1 MVIWPDDVERPAKK
15 WSNRPNRH
23 LFRSCGPRRRRA
35 PAQCWWTLAGLEWGP
50 GRTKSLK
57 PPLAQQCKASF
68 HLATGLLSPQDSGQE
83 VARKASVIAACKASF
98 TAACKPSFTAAQKAS
113 ITAARK
119 ASFTAARKIPST
131 AARKASLEPYEAPF
145 RLAARP
151 HPGRGPS
158 QPARPANTPPCNG
171 KAGRPTGGS
180 PAAGTPGAVQLPRAP
195 SAHSTRKGGVA
206 DLSQQLG
213 EGRVAALQR
222 QCRRGGGATT
232 DSPGAPARPV
242 GECEPEPELYS
253 AAPGSPRCS
262 ARLTLARQLP
272 LAWPRRL
279 TLTLTRRALVRD
291 GDPPRP

>member
-119 ASFTAARKIPST
+119 AS
-131 AARKASLEPYEAPF
+131 LEPYEAPF

-151 HPGRGPS
+151 HPGRVQASRRGLRIRRLATARQADPRGARRHRAHPALCSSLGP
-158 QPARPANTPPCNG
+158 
-171 KAGRPTGGS
+171 
-180 PAAGTPGAVQLPRAP
+180 LPR
-195 SAHSTRKGGVA
+195 TVRER
-206 DLSQQLG
+206 G
-213 EGRVAALQR
+213 EL
-222 QCRRGGGATT
+222 
-232 DSPGAPARPV
+232 
-242 GECEPEPELYS
+242 LI
-253 AAPGSPRCS
+253 
-262 ARLTLARQLP
+262 
-272 LAWPRRL
+272 
-279 TLTLTRRALVRD
+279 
-291 GDPPRP
+291 

>member
-1 MVIWPDDVERPAKK
+1 MHSSQRLWSTCRAPAPGQIVVKQSARPISVVVIWPDDVERPAKK

-83 VARKASVIAACKASF
+83 VARKASVIAACKASV

-131 AARKASLEPYEAPF
+131 AARKASLE
-145 RLAARP
+145 
-151 HPGRGPS
+151 
-158 QPARPANTPPCNG
+158 
-171 KAGRPTGGS
+171 
-180 PAAGTPGAVQLPRAP
+180 
-195 SAHSTRKGGVA
+195 
-206 DLSQQLG
+206 
-213 EGRVAALQR
+213 
-222 QCRRGGGATT
+222 
-232 DSPGAPARPV
+232 
-242 GECEPEPELYS
+242 
-253 AAPGSPRCS
+253 
-262 ARLTLARQLP
+262 
-272 LAWPRRL
+272 
-279 TLTLTRRALVRD
+279 LTRRPFALLQGPTPDEAPASRRGLRIRRLATARQADPRGARRHRAHPALCSSLGPLQRIVRER
-291 GDPPRP
+291 GELLI